1 MKLVIKKSNKD
12 KRMMAIFSEQ
22 GKKDKVVHFGQKNP
36 KVGTFIDHGR
46 KDLRKA
52 YRARHEA
59 TELKFYSDPK
69 RPSTL
74 SRFILWGESD
84 SLNKNITAYKKKFNL
99 S

>member
-1 MKLVIKKSNKD
+1 MKLVIKKSTKD
-12 KRMMAIFSEQ
+12 KRLMAIFSEPN
-22 GKKDKVVHFGQKNP
+22 KKDKVVHFGQKNP

-59 TELKFYSDPK
+59 TEKKFYSDPK

-84 SLNKNITAYKKKFNL
+84 SLNKNISAYKKKFNL

>member
-1 MKLVIKKSNKD
+1 MKIVIKNSTKE
-12 KRMMAIFSEQ
+12 KRLMAVFSEQ

-52 YRARHEA
+52 YRARHEVN
-59 TELKFYSDPK
+59 EKKFYRDPQ
-69 RPSTL
+69 RPATL

-84 SLNKNITAYKKKFNL
+84 SLNKNISAYKKKFNL
-99 S
+99 D